1 MIPFIAV
8 DDERMALEVIE
19 RYCAKSD
26 LLELKAVFREPVK
39 AIEYL
44 GRENIDL
51 ILLDIN
57 MPEISGMQLVQTLSP
72 RPLIIFMT
80 AYSHYA
86 VESYT
91 LNAIDYLLKPITFDR
106 FLAAVNKAVA
116 AIGSRSAATANNEDP
131 TIFIKSGPQTH
142 QVRVSDILYLE
153 KDGNYITAH
162 LKDRKIIIRE
172 NMGDIFDLVPEAE
185 FIRVHKSYIV
195 AVKHITMI
203 EVHQL
208 TVNNEKIPVG
218 STYRESL
225 RSRLGI
231 TVFAVQVLSFSFAI
245 ILIPLS
251 SACLLSVQP

>member
-1 MIPFIAV
+1 LITCIAV
-8 DDERMALEVIE
+8 DDEPMALEVIE

-26 LLELKAVFREPVK
+26 LVELKSVFREPVK

-44 GRENIDL
+44 GHEKIDL

-57 MPEISGMQLVQTLSP
+57 MPDISGMQLVQTLSP
-72 RPLIIFMT
+72 RPLVIFTT

-91 LNAIDYLLKPITFDR
+91 LNAIDYLLKPITFER
-106 FLAAVNKAVA
+106 FLAAVNKVAAAVA
-116 AIGSRSAATANNEDP
+116 GRSGLTGNSEDP

-142 QVRVSDILYLE
+142 QVKVKDIFYLE

-162 LKDRKIIIRE
+162 LKDRNILIRE
-172 NMGDIFDLVPEAE
+172 NMGDIFDLLPAAD

-195 AVKHITMI
+195 AIKHISMI

-208 TVNNEKIPVG
+208 TINNEKIPIG

-225 RSRLGI
+225 RARLGI
-231 TVFAVQVLSFSFAI
+231 S
-245 ILIPLS
+245 
-251 SACLLSVQP
+251 